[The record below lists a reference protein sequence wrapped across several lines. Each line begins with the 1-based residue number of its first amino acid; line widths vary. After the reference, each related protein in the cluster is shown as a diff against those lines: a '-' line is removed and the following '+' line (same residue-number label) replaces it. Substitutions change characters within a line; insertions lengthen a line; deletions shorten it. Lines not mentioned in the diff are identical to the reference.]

1 MTIPEPD
8 SGDLHHELTF
18 SIVSWSAMSAIIPTL
33 EFEISNQKILTAVR
47 LKKKN
52 TYSCEIEIKLGMNIY
67 QILNFLSSKEGLFM
81 CFRA

>member
-18 SIVSWSAMSAIIPTL
+18 SIVSWVDNACDHSHTR
-33 EFEISNQKILTAVR
+33 VR
-47 LKKKN
+47 DFQSKN